1 MNTWSKLRSVT
12 DVVETTTYHGIAA
25 IFGSTNFAMSIER
38 AFLVRP
44 HQPQVTRDIGGDDL
58 GEPAANLAHVPS
70 PAAHMGS
77 FAGSVRYDRAAAR
90 DHISSRGKS
99 SRGKI
104 ARRERVA
111 EVAMKFTRITVDP
124 RQMGGMPCIRG
135 LRIPVATIVGM
146 VADGMAETEILAAY
160 PDLQREDIP
169 EALRYAADAVRERE
183 LPLTVP

>member
-1 MNTWSKLRSVT
+1 
-12 DVVETTTYHGIAA
+12 
-25 IFGSTNFAMSIER
+25 MSIER

-58 GEPAANLAHVPS
+58 GEAANLAHVPS
-70 PAAHMGS
+70 PAAHMGRS
-77 FAGSVRYDRAAAR
+77 PKRALR
-90 DHISSRGKS
+90 SRGC
-99 SRGKI
+99 
-104 ARRERVA
+104 ARSH
-111 EVAMKFTRITVDP
+111 IIP
-124 RQMGGMPCIRG
+124 RQVIPRQDRTAGAGGGGCNEVYADYGRPQTNGGMLCIRG